1 MFKSV
6 DQVVEEGSQSYEKGN
21 GRAFNPYS
29 PFRPSHW
36 SWLSGWL
43 QARSYALEK
52 KIKKMENNI
61 SALKAR
67 EDILNRTIRDLS
79 ATSALLQREVQGKT
93 KRAVL
98 IGPGGDDYGRKP
110 TPVSSVKRAQNGE
123 VTYEGKSTRSTHY
136 PASRPGSSFT
146 SRSSGFDTS
155 RTSSSHNCQNDI
167 GDELPDVGVAIAMM
181 AMQDNVQSVSYTE
194 PVAQRDP
201 EPVTYCDPEP
211 TTSRSSLSDSSSSSW
226 SSSSSSCDSSYS
238 SSCDSGG
245 GSSCGGGD

>member
-6 DQVVEEGSQSYEKGN
+6 DQIVEEGSRSYEKGI
-21 GRAFNPYS
+21 GKAFNPYS

-52 KIKKMENNI
+52 KIERMENNI

-79 ATSALLQREVQGKT
+79 TTSALLQREVQGKT
-93 KRAVL
+93 NKAVL
-98 IGPGGDDYGRKP
+98 IGPGDNDYGRKP
-110 TPVSSVKRAQNGE
+110 GAFSSIKKGPNGE
-123 VTYEGKSTRSTHY
+123 VTYEGKSNRSTRY
-136 PASRPGSSFT
+136 PVSRSGPHHVGSS
-146 SRSSGFDTS
+146 SSL
-155 RTSSSHNCQNDI
+155 HNCQNDI
-167 GDELPDVGVAIAMM
+167 GDELPDVGIAIAMM

-211 TTSRSSLSDSSSSSW
+211 SHSRSSWSDSSSSSW
-226 SSSSSSCDSSYS
+226 SSSSSSSCDSGYS

-245 GSSCGGGD
+245 GGSCGGGD